1 MSEDDLYDTTER
13 VDEYENGVRLHIR
26 SKRGSGTRDEDKVS
40 GELHADSIEELEA
53 KRAALREQVVTTLR
67 ELREHQPD
75 KRILTADEQAE
86 LKADLWQV
94 LDEVSDESRE
104 AKETLESAIEELSV
118 ED

>member
-1 MSEDDLYDTTER
+1 
-13 VDEYENGVRLHIR
+13 
-26 SKRGSGTRDEDKVS
+26 VS
-40 GELHADSIEELEA
+40 GELQADTIEELEA
-53 KRAALREQVVTTLR
+53 KRAALREQVVTTLG

-75 KRILTADEQAE
+75 KRILTADEQAK
-86 LKADLWQV
+86 LKTDLWQV